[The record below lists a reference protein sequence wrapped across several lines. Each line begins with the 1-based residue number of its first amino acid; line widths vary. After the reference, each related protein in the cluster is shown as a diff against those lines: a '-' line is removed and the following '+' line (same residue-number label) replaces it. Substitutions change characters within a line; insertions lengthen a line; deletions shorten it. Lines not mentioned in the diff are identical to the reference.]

1 MKSED
6 ILKGL
11 KARDPRG
18 IARAIS
24 LVEDND
30 PLADEIL
37 LSLDDSLV
45 DQATVLGITGP
56 PGAGK
61 STLTDRVIAQYRAQ
75 GRRVGVI
82 AVDPSSPISG
92 GALLGDRVRMMG
104 HALDKDV
111 VVRSMATRG
120 RLGGLCAAAGATM
133 RILAG
138 SGCSIVIIETVGV
151 GQSEMDIIRIADITA
166 LVLAPGLGDDIQA
179 MKAGLLEVADILIVN
194 KADCPG
200 AETLA
205 MDMESIV
212 REGGAR
218 EGIAQEKDRAKVCMT
233 VASEGKGIDNLI
245 AAIEAVDASH
255 RESGERR
262 TRRERAYDL
271 EVLDWALEMIK
282 PALIEKM
289 KKWDHE
295 RKGAPRLQAAKLLGQ
310 ECFRISE

>member
-11 KARDPRG
+11 KDGDPRG

-24 LVEDND
+24 LVEEND
-30 PLADEIL
+30 PLADQIL

-45 DQATVLGITGP
+45 DQAMVLGITGP

-61 STLTDRVIAQYRAQ
+61 STLTDRVIAQYRSR
-75 GRRVGVI
+75 GKRVGVI

-92 GALLGDRVRMMG
+92 GAILGDRVRMMG
-104 HALDKDV
+104 HALDRDV

-120 RLGGLCAAAGATM
+120 RLGGLCAAAGAAM
-133 RILAG
+133 RILAA
-138 SGCSIVIIETVGV
+138 SGCSIIIIETVGV

-205 MDMESIV
+205 LDMESIA
-212 REGGAR
+212 REGGVEGR
-218 EGIAQEKDRAKVCMT
+218 ERAKVCMT
-233 VASEGKGIDNLI
+233 VASEGKGIEELL
-245 AAIEAVDASH
+245 AAIEAVDALH

-271 EVLDWALEMIK
+271 EVLDWALEMIR
-282 PALIEKM
+282 PSLIKKM
-289 KKWDHE
+289 KKWDHD

-310 ECFRISE
+310 ECVRISE

>member
-1 MKSED
+1 MKSEH

-11 KARDPRG
+11 RDRDPRG

-24 LVEDND
+24 LVEEND

-37 LSLDDSLV
+37 SSLDDSLV
-45 DQATVLGITGP
+45 DQAMILGITGP

-61 STLTDRVIAQYRAQ
+61 STLTDRVIAEYRSQ
-75 GRRVGVI
+75 GKRVGVI

-92 GALLGDRVRMMG
+92 GAILGDRVRMMG
-104 HALDKDV
+104 HALDRDV

-120 RLGGLCAAAGATM
+120 RLGGLCAAAGAAM

-138 SGCSIVIIETVGV
+138 SGCSVIIIETVGV

-200 AETLA
+200 ADTLA
-205 MDMESIV
+205 MDMETI
-212 REGGAR
+212 AR
-218 EGIAQEKDRAKVCMT
+218 EGSAQKKDRVKVCMT
-233 VASEGKGIDNLI
+233 VASEGKGIDTLLE
-245 AAIEAVDASH
+245 AIKAVDASH
-255 RESGERR
+255 RESGERGK
-262 TRRERAYDL
+262 RRGKAYDL
-271 EVLDWALEMIK
+271 EVLDWAIEMIK
-282 PALIEKM
+282 PSIIEKIE
-289 KKWDHE
+289 KWEHE
-295 RKGAPRLQAAKLLGQ
+295 RKGAPRLQAARLLQREG
-310 ECFRISE
+310 FRISG

>member
-1 MKSED
+1 MKSEQ
-6 ILKGL
+6 ILK
-11 KARDPRG
+11 AMRERDPRG

-24 LVEDND
+24 LIEEND
-30 PLADEIL
+30 PMADEIL
-37 LSLDDSLV
+37 LSLDDSLI
-45 DQATVLGITGP
+45 DQAMVLGITGP

-61 STLTDRVIAQYRAQ
+61 STLTDRVIAHYRSR
-75 GRRVGVI
+75 GKRVGVI

-92 GALLGDRVRMMG
+92 GAILGDRVRMMG

-120 RLGGLCAAAGATM
+120 RLGGLCAAAGSTM

-138 SGCSIVIIETVGV
+138 SGCSVIIIETVGV

-205 MDMESIV
+205 LDMESIA
-212 REGGAR
+212 REGG
-218 EGIAQEKDRAKVCMT
+218 GSEKNAPRVCMT
-233 VASEGKGIDNLI
+233 VASEGRGIDDLI
-245 AAIEAVDASH
+245 SAIEAVDASH

-262 TRRERAYDL
+262 TRREKAYDL
-271 EVLDWALEMIK
+271 EVLEWVLELVK
-282 PALIEKM
+282 PSLVEKINT
-289 KKWDHE
+289 WNHD
-295 RKGAPRLQAAKLLGQ
+295 RKGAPRLQAAKLLAQ
-310 ECFRISE
+310 DCLKMSE

>member
-1 MKSED
+1 MKSEH

-11 KARDPRG
+11 KDRDQRG

-24 LVEDND
+24 LVEEND

-37 LSLDDSLV
+37 SSLDDSLV

-61 STLTDRVIAQYRAQ
+61 STLTDRIISMYRFR
-75 GRRVGVI
+75 GKRVGVI

-92 GALLGDRVRMMG
+92 GAILGDRIRMMG

-120 RLGGLCAAAGATM
+120 RLGGLCAAAGAAM

-138 SGCSIVIIETVGV
+138 SGCSVVIIETVGV
-151 GQSEMDIIRIADITA
+151 GQSEMDIIRLADITA

-179 MKAGLLEVADILIVN
+179 MKAGLLEVADILVVN
-194 KADCPG
+194 KADCAG
-200 AETLA
+200 ADTLA
-205 MDMESIV
+205 MDMEAIA
-212 REGGAR
+212 REGGNK
-218 EGIAQEKDRAKVCMT
+218 EKDRAKVCMT
-233 VASEGKGIDNLI
+233 VASEGKGIDELL

-262 TRRERAYDL
+262 ARRERAYDL

-282 PALIEKM
+282 PSIIEKIE
-289 KKWDHE
+289 KGDYD
-295 RKGAPRLQAAKLLGQ
+295 RKGAPRLQAAKLLEQ
-310 ECFRISE
+310 E

>member
-1 MKSED
+1 MKSEH

-11 KARDPRG
+11 RDRDPRG

-24 LVEDND
+24 LVEEND

-37 LSLDDSLV
+37 SSLDDSLL

-61 STLTDRVIAQYRAQ
+61 STLTDRIIAKYRSQ

-92 GALLGDRVRMMG
+92 GAILGDRIRMMG
-104 HALDKDV
+104 HALDNDV

-120 RLGGLCAAAGATM
+120 RLGGLCAAAGAAV

-138 SGCSIVIIETVGV
+138 SGCSVIIIETVGV

-194 KADCPG
+194 KADCAG
-200 AETLA
+200 AEALA
-205 MDMESIV
+205 MDMESIA
-212 REGGAR
+212 RGSGGK
-218 EGIAQEKDRAKVCMT
+218 GKDRAEVCMT
-233 VASEGKGIDNLI
+233 VASEGKGIDDLL
-245 AAIEAVDASH
+245 AAIDTVDASH
-255 RESGERR
+255 RASGERG
-262 TRRERAYDL
+262 TRRDKAYDL

-282 PALIEKM
+282 PSMIEKIR
-289 KKWDHE
+289 KWDHD
-295 RKGAPRLQAAKLLGQ
+295 RKGAPRRQAAKLLGQ
-310 ECFRISE
+310 ECLRIFE

>member
-11 KARDPRG
+11 RDRDPRG

-24 LVEDND
+24 LVEEND

-37 LSLDDSLV
+37 SSLDDSLV
-45 DQATVLGITGP
+45 EQAMVLGITGP

-61 STLTDRVIAQYRAQ
+61 STLTDRLIGKYRSL
-75 GRRVGVI
+75 GKRVGVV

-92 GALLGDRVRMMG
+92 GAILGDRIRMMG
-104 HALDKDV
+104 HALDRDV

-120 RLGGLCAAAGATM
+120 RLGGLCAAAGAAM
-133 RILAG
+133 RILAA
-138 SGCSIVIIETVGV
+138 SGCSVIIIETVGV
-151 GQSEMDIIRIADITA
+151 GQSEMDIIRLADLTA

-200 AETLA
+200 ADALA
-205 MDMESIV
+205 MDMEAIA
-212 REGGAR
+212 REGGAP
-218 EGIAQEKDRAKVCMT
+218 ENVRAKVCMT
-233 VASEGKGIDNLI
+233 VASEGEGIDGLI
-245 AAIEAVDASH
+245 AAIGAVDASH

-262 TRRERAYDL
+262 ARREKAYDL
-271 EVLDWALEMIK
+271 EVLDWSLEMIK
-282 PALIEKM
+282 PSIIEKIR
-289 KKWDHE
+289 KWEHE
-295 RKGAPRLQAAKLLGQ
+295 RKGAPRLLAAKLLEQ
-310 ECFRISE
+310 ECFRIFE